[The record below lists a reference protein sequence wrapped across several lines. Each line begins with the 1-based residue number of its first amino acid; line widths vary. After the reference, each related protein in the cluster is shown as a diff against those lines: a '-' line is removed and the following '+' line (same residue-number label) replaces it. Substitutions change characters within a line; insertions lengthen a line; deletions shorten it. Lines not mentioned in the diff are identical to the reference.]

1 MRSVVWTFLLL
12 LRVEW
17 SQFTPREKHTAVK
30 ACQVAEGKEC
40 SMAKKIFASGDFDEL
55 HKNLFQFHENQEI
68 LSFPTSHHVQT
79 LKLKRAFDLKK
90 LAIFS
95 QSSSFSRY
103 KRRCMSF
110 KKGITIYFHFLTQV
124 TTTYHWNFK
133 QMALAEQHTTLVKK
147 FYSRAIGFRGQV
159 K

>member
-1 MRSVVWTFLLL
+1 MRSVVWTFL

-17 SQFTPREKHTAVK
+17 SQFTPLEKHMAVK

-40 SMAKKIFASGDFDEL
+40 SMAKKIFASGDFEEL

-95 QSSSFSRY
+95 QSSSFSR
-103 KRRCMSF
+103 
-110 KKGITIYFHFLTQV
+110 
-124 TTTYHWNFK
+124 
-133 QMALAEQHTTLVKK
+133 
-147 FYSRAIGFRGQV
+147 
-159 K
+159 